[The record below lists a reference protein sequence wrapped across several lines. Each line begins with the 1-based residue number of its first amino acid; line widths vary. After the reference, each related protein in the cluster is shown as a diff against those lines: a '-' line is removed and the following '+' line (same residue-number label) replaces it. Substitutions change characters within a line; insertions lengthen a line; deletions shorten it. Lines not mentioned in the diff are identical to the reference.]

1 MQSDALH
8 GYDLPEFAIRFFQK
22 SANADDLKELH
33 QWLQDDIKHQRLFD
47 ENQDV
52 WLASGKLK
60 SAAGYNSD
68 QAWKKLF
75 PEIKS
80 RKVENSILPQKL
92 FNWKKLVQVAAIVLI
107 AFVAGVFAM
116 QYFSQSGK
124 SSVKSVTEHSVPY
137 GSRSMVILPDG
148 TRIWLN
154 AGSKLTYNQ
163 NYNINSRELTLTG
176 EAYFDVKANPK
187 LPFMVHT
194 ALIIVKVTGT
204 AFNIKAYPDEKVIEA
219 TVERGQVNIV
229 SREKNITVN
238 PRQKVIIFKIA
249 GQTKPETIT
258 EDSVS
263 GAVQNKIHKRD
274 TSESRHF
281 VMMENVDTEL
291 STSWKDKRW
300 IIEREELGSLSVKIG
315 RRYDVDITFASEN
328 LKHFVFSGA
337 LEDESLEQ
345 VLRVIRFTSPISY
358 IINKKKVM
366 LREDSY
372 LKQHLK

>member
-1 MQSDALH
+1 MQSDASH
-8 GYDLPEFAIRFFQK
+8 RYDLPEVAIRFFRK
-22 SANADDLKELH
+22 SANANDLKELH
-33 QWLQDDIKHQRLFD
+33 QWLQDDTEHQRLFD
-47 ENQDV
+47 ETQDV
-52 WLASGKLK
+52 WLASGKVK
-60 SAAGYNSD
+60 SADGYNSD
-68 QAWKKLF
+68 QAWKQLF
-75 PEIKS
+75 PEIKNH
-80 RKVENSILPQKL
+80 KLENPILPQKL

-124 SSVKSVTEHSVPY
+124 SSCKSVTEHSVPY

-154 AGSKLTYNQ
+154 AGSKLTYDQ

-187 LPFMVHT
+187 LPFIVH
-194 ALIIVKVTGT
+194 AAFIKVKVTGT

-219 TVERGQVNIV
+219 TVERGHVNIV

-238 PRQKVIIFKIA
+238 PRQKVIIYKIA
-249 GQTKPETIT
+249 GETKPETIT

-263 GAVQNKIHKRD
+263 AVVKNKMHKRE
-274 TSESRHF
+274 TSETPHF

-300 IIEREELGSLSVKIG
+300 IIEHEELGSLSVKIG
-315 RRYDVDITFASEN
+315 RRYDVDIEFASEN

-337 LEDESLEQ
+337 LEDESLDQ

-366 LREDSY
+366 LKEDSY